1 MKKLSRALACLLAGA
16 VCIGGVISINAQETS
31 SKMAAI
37 LTAARSQLPNGL
49 APNSVQTY
57 LDGIGAYIYGYP
69 LLSIA
74 MTERVSTNVEYAN
87 QQLGRAPL
95 NQLYRAMALPVGSKF
110 KDVVLPSTTTMYAT
124 GFFNLQKEPLILH
137 IPAITSD
144 RFFIVQLLD
153 GWTNVS
159 RQSPGSR
166 LSSATPGDYA
176 LVGPNWNGD
185 LPGGLAGVIHFDTD
199 TVWQIMRVLTTGTTD
214 DQNLVYNQIFKPLI
228 PIPLS
233 VFIEHGTDYT
243 PPDDL
248 TINPSIDMVTQPIK
262 QVDSMDACGFFG
274 TMSAMMMT
282 NPPRKIDAALVP
294 SLVRLGIYSTDPAKP
309 VQFSCAN
316 FYQTQPSKWTALQL
330 AVITARRILAQ
341 PPQQA
346 LTPTNWNV
354 SLDVGDYGVRYLL
367 RAIVAKNAL
376 GANRPQDAVYGYGL
390 YDSGTGGKL
399 EDHYLHGSNKYVL
412 HFKAPTAQKAAEE
425 IPPIDGN
432 GFWSITMY
440 NIDGTLVDNKVATF
454 HALSTNGTHAR
465 EVEAHFSCPNAD
477 GSLDIYVQSTP
488 PSDSKQLCNWLE
500 SPQTTSANNNGQ
512 FILFLRMY
520 WPDEAILNS
529 HWYPP
534 GIDNTN

>member
-1 MKKLSRALACLLAGA
+1 MKKSARALAGLLATA
-16 VCIGGVISINAQETS
+16 ICIGGATSVTAQEVSTD
-31 SKMAAI
+31 MAGI

-49 APNSVQTY
+49 APNSVQSY
-57 LDGIGAYIYGYP
+57 LDGIAAYIYGYP
-69 LLSIA
+69 LVSIA
-74 MTERVSTNVEYAN
+74 ITERVSTNVEYAN

-95 NQLYRAMALPVGSKF
+95 NQLYRAMALPVGSTF

-214 DQNLVYNQIFKPLI
+214 DQNLVYDQIFKPLI
-228 PIPLS
+228 PIPVS
-233 VFIEHGTDYT
+233 KYGTGYT

-248 TINPSIDMVTQPIK
+248 TINPSIDMATQPIK
-262 QVDSMDACGFFG
+262 QADSMDACGFFG
-274 TMSAMMMT
+274 TMSAMMKT
-282 NPPRKIDAALVP
+282 NPPRRIDAAVVP
-294 SLVRLGIYSTDPAKP
+294 ALVRLGIYSTNPAKP

-316 FYQTQPSKWTALQL
+316 FTSAQQSQETALQL
-330 AVITARRILAQ
+330 AVITGRRILAQ

-399 EDHYLHGSNKYVL
+399 TDHLLYGSKNYVL
-412 HFKAPTAQKAAEE
+412 HFKAPTAQSSAEE
-425 IPPIDGN
+425 IPPVDGN

-440 NIDGTLVDNKVATF
+440 NASGTLADNTQGATY
-454 HALSTNGTHAR
+454 HALSTNGTRAR

-488 PSDSKQLCNWLE
+488 PSDPKQLCNWLE
-500 SPQTTSANNNGQ
+500 SPQPTSANNNGQ

-520 WPDEAILNS
+520 WPDAAILNG

-534 GIDNTN
+534 GIDENN